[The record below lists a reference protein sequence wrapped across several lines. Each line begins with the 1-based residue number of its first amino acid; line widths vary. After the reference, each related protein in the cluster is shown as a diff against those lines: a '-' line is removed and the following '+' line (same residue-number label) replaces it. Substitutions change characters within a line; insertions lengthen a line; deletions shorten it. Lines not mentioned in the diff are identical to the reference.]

1 MRLRAARRDADAAR
15 GVYRETDELRYETVA
30 RNNRYGA
37 ARKKKRNS
45 LFAPVSFLLVAL
57 AILFGMGVFFRV
69 QVIEVVGAETYT
81 DEQIIEASGV
91 AYGDNL
97 FFINRISASSR
108 IFSNLPFVKEA
119 SIERV
124 LPNKLVVTVSESC
137 AAAYA
142 DWNDQH
148 WMMTASCKYLGTGDG
163 ATLSGLIRILNLE
176 IVDPK
181 AGEQVTVNV
190 SDSIKLSYLETLLR
204 AFEEADMIGDVDDLD
219 LSNPANPTFRYLG
232 RFTVKMGP
240 NENTDYKLRM
250 LMSAVTQMDGSMTGS
265 IDLSEGT
272 AVRVSPE

>member
-1 MRLRAARRDADAAR
+1 MAK
-15 GVYRETDELRYETVA
+15 
-30 RNNRYGA
+30 NNRYGA

-69 QVIEVVGAETYT
+69 QVIEVDGAQTYT
-81 DEQIIEASGV
+81 DQQIIDAAGV

-97 FFINRISASSR
+97 FFINRIAASSG
-108 IFSNLPFVKEA
+108 IFTTLPFIREA

-124 LPNKLVVTVSESC
+124 LPNKLIITVSESY

-142 DWNDQH
+142 DWEGQH

-163 ATLSGLIRILNLE
+163 GELNGLIHILNLS
-176 IVDPK
+176 IIDPK
-181 AGEQVTVNV
+181 AGEQLAVDV
-190 SDSIKLSYLETLLR
+190 SDSARLSYLETLLR
-204 AFEEADMIGDVDDLD
+204 AFEEAGMIGSVDNLD
-219 LSNPANPTFRYLG
+219 LSNPANPTFRYLN

-240 NENTDYKLRM
+240 NDNTDYKLRM

-272 AVRVSPE
+272 AVHVSPE